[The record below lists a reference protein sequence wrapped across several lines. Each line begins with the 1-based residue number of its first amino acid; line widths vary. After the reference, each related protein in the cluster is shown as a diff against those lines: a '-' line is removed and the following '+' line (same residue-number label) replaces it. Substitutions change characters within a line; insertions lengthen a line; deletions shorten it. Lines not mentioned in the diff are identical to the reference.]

1 MKERD
6 ARESGK
12 VDDLAPAM
20 AGSVSDELACAE
32 DVALAGRDATG
43 RDAEGAGDAGPKANE
58 TDDGPSAA
66 RRELSRLC
74 LASREVTPVARML
87 RFVVAPDGTVVPDLG
102 AKLPGRGAWVTVTR
116 EALAQAM
123 KKKAFGRAFKG
134 KGRADAALPELVE
147 SLLEKDALGA
157 LGFANKAGRVVTGT
171 ARVNEA
177 LQGGDVAVLIHASDA
192 ARDGAAKLDALAK
205 RIGEATNRPIAVTE
219 CLSGVQLD
227 LALGRANV
235 VHAALLAHPTSAGFL
250 SRVRKLEAWRA
261 S

>member
-1 MKERD
+1 MKDRGTG
-6 ARESGK
+6 ESGL

-20 AGSVSDELACAE
+20 AGSVAPSAVGSDAAAFAPTTADGAADLA
-32 DVALAGRDATG
+32 D
-43 RDAEGAGDAGPKANE
+43 E
-58 TDDGPSAA
+58 TDDGPAAA
-66 RRELSRLC
+66 RREPSRLC
-74 LASREVTPVARML
+74 LATREVTPVARML

-102 AKLPGRGAWVTVTR
+102 ARLPGRGAWVTATR
-116 EALAQAM
+116 GALAQAM

-134 KGRADAALPELVE
+134 KGRADPALPELVE
-147 SLLEKDALGA
+147 GLLEKDALGA
-157 LGFANKAGRVVTGT
+157 LGIANKAGRVITGT
-171 ARVNEA
+171 TRVNEA
-177 LQGGDVAVLIHASDA
+177 LQSGEVAVLIHASDA
-192 ARDGAAKLDALAK
+192 ARDGAAKLDALAI
-205 RIGEATNRPIAVTE
+205 RIGEATNRQIAVTE